1 MRCRS
6 VQRRLVAYLDG
17 ELASREHTAVAAHI
31 DGCVECAAEA
41 RRLRR
46 LYGLVD
52 SARATPSVRHL
63 ESEIRMRLLQLPVEP
78 NVLAAPERRRRWAAP
93 VALASAAGAGLLVG
107 RLVLG
112 GRWPAGE
119 GMGGA
124 QSIPMKPA
132 SPIGIT
138 AAPSPTEDPVPAA
151 AHGGGDALVAQRAS
165 DVPSRPVVPSGA
177 MATGARDAIP
187 MELREAF
194 DLFVEFP
201 IIRDLEKFEHY
212 DAILARPGPESDA
225 MRGG

>member
-17 ELASREHTAVAAHI
+17 ELASREHATVAAHI
-31 DGCVECAAEA
+31 DGCVTCAAEA

-63 ESEIRMRLLQLPVEP
+63 ESELRMRLLQLPVEP
-78 NVLAAPERRRRWAAP
+78 AVLAPPNRRRRWAAP

-112 GRWPAGE
+112 ERWPAGE

-124 QSIPMKPA
+124 QSIPMRPTPPAGIAAAPA
-132 SPIGIT
+132 STEQGIMA
-138 AAPSPTEDPVPAA
+138 AAPGGRDPM
-151 AHGGGDALVAQRAS
+151 VAERAS
-165 DVPSRPVVPSGA
+165 DASLSPVVPSES
-177 MATGARDAIP
+177 MATAARDAIP
-187 MELREAF
+187 AELREAF
-194 DLFVEFP
+194 DLFIEFP
-201 IIRDLEKFEHY
+201 IIRELDKFEHY
-212 DAILARPGPESDA
+212 DAIMARPAPDNDA